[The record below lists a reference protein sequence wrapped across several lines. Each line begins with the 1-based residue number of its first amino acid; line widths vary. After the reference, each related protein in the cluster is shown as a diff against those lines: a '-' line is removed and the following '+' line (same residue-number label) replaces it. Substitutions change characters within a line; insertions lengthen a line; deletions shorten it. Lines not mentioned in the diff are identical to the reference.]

1 MTKTWPNNLRVGC
14 KSPFSLV
21 EFIETYENLEKKLKQ
36 FEGDFEKYEV
46 FEFPMFK
53 MPIVGTFSM
62 L

>member
-1 MTKTWPNNLRVGC
+1 
-14 KSPFSLV
+14 V

-46 FEFPMFK
+46 QIK
-53 MPIVGTFSM
+53 I

>member
-1 MTKTWPNNLRVGC
+1 
-14 KSPFSLV
+14 V

-46 FEFPMFK
+46 FEFWMFK